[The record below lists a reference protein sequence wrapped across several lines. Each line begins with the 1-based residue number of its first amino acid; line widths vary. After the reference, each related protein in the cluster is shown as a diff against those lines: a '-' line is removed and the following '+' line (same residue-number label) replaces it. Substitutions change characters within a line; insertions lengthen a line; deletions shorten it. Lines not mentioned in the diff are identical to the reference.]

1 MATVRK
7 RGEAYQ
13 IRVSCGMDSQGKQV
27 IKTCTWKPEPGMTAK
42 QTEKELQRQIV
53 AFENKVKQGYA
64 AENRLTFE
72 RYAEYVMQLKETKGK
87 KHAHLTATLK
97 CSSAL
102 TRLLGI

>member
-42 QTEKELQRQIV
+42 QTEKELQRQIP
-53 AFENKVKQGYA
+53 
-64 AENRLTFE
+64 TFSE
-72 RYAEYVMQLKETKGK
+72 
-87 KHAHLTATLK
+87 
-97 CSSAL
+97 
-102 TRLLGI
+102 